1 MKRFKI
7 KSDKD
12 GLKVWRRGLDKVP
25 RISHAGGLK
34 LKSVSSSPGHAIVDA
49 E

>member
-1 MKRFKI
+1 MSR
-7 KSDKD
+7 
-12 GLKVWRRGLDKVP
+12 LDKWEGRVGEVP
-25 RISHAGGLK
+25 RISQAGGLK